1 MILLYEA
8 VVMKVSLN
16 TMPQEIRP
24 FNRRKS
30 QWFHVLEE
38 LTAMCYILGCKEE
51 LKEDVVRLFS
61 GKHGIPGREICRT
74 EARPLLQGDIPYLY
88 TFGNCVDLYS
98 AGKCISKGFPEG
110 TRVGFSLYRIDRM
123 NEQELSFEKRLI
135 REALTAF
142 KNGDGDKDEK
152 RTHE

>member
-1 MILLYEA
+1 MLR
-8 VVMKVSLN
+8 V
-16 TMPQEIRP
+16 
-24 FNRRKS
+24 NRN
-30 QWFHVLEE
+30 
-38 LTAMCYILGCKEE
+38 
-51 LKEDVVRLFS
+51 
-61 GKHGIPGREICRT
+61 
-74 EARPLLQGDIPYLY
+74 GDIPYLY

-123 NEQELSFEKRLI
+123 NEQELLFEKQLI